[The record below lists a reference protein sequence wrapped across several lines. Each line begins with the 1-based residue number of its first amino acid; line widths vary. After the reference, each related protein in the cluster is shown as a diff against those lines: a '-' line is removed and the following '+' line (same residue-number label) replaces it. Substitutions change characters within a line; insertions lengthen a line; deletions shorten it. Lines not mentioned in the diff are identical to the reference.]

1 MTKNNK
7 FYIILKR
14 FFTFHNLTGGDISFL
29 AYRNCAAGSDI
40 LLDARDCCNKEYP
53 CNEGEGSCNYDYD
66 CKGGL
71 VCGMN
76 NCDPQK
82 FPSKGTRCC
91 EKGNLVIQ
99 AGSKPYMRSF
109 DQYETLTLHK
119 N

>member
-1 MTKNNK
+1 MRSVELINIRFLIKINS
-7 FYIILKR
+7 FFLLLFSYYIILKR
-14 FFTFHNLTGGDISFL
+14 FLPFHNLTGGDISFL

-40 LLDARDCCNKEYP
+40 LLDARDCCNNKYP

-99 AGSKPYMRSF
+99 AGS
-109 DQYETLTLHK
+109 
-119 N
+119 